1 MNKIY
6 PLKTR
11 NMETNKDYLD
21 FTITTL
27 EQKIAE
33 VKKLEPTTEDGYATV
48 LNYLA
53 GFLRGT
59 SDNIVERFTIK
70 KGGK

>member
-1 MNKIY
+1 
-6 PLKTR
+6 
-11 NMETNKDYLD
+11 METNKDYLD

-27 EQKIAE
+27 EQTIAE
-33 VKKLEPTTEDGYATV
+33 VKKMDPVTGNGYEIV
-48 LNYLA
+48 LGYLA

-70 KGGK
+70 TGGK

>member
-1 MNKIY
+1 
-6 PLKTR
+6 
-11 NMETNKDYLD
+11 METNKEYLD
-21 FTITTL
+21 FTITIL
-27 EQKIAE
+27 EQTIAE
-33 VKKLEPTTEDGYATV
+33 VKKMDLVTGNGYETV
-48 LNYLA
+48 LGYLA

>member
-1 MNKIY
+1 M
-6 PLKTR
+6 
-11 NMETNKDYLD
+11 NMETNKEYLD
-21 FTITTL
+21 FTINTL
-27 EQKIAE
+27 EQTIEE
-33 VKKLEPTTEDGYATV
+33 VKKMDTVTGNGYETV
-48 LNYLA
+48 LGYLA

>member
-1 MNKIY
+1 M
-6 PLKTR
+6 

-27 EQKIAE
+27 EQIIAE

-48 LNYLA
+48 LCYLA

-59 SDNIVERFTIK
+59 SDKIVERFTIK
-70 KGGK
+70 KGG

>member
-1 MNKIY
+1 
-6 PLKTR
+6 
-11 NMETNKDYLD
+11 METNKDYLD

-27 EQKIAE
+27 EQTIAK

-48 LNYLA
+48 LSYLA

>member
-1 MNKIY
+1 M
-6 PLKTR
+6 

-21 FTITTL
+21 FTITIL
-27 EQKIAE
+27 EQTIAK
-33 VKKLEPTTEDGYATV
+33 VKKMDPVNGNGYEIV
-48 LNYLA
+48 LAYLA

-59 SDNIVERFTIK
+59 SDKIVERLTIK

>member
-1 MNKIY
+1 
-6 PLKTR
+6 
-11 NMETNKDYLD
+11 METNKEYLD

-27 EQKIAE
+27 EQTIAE
-33 VKKLEPTTEDGYATV
+33 VKKMEPTTGDGYETV
-48 LNYLA
+48 LGYLA

-59 SDNIVERFTIK
+59 SDNIAERFTIK